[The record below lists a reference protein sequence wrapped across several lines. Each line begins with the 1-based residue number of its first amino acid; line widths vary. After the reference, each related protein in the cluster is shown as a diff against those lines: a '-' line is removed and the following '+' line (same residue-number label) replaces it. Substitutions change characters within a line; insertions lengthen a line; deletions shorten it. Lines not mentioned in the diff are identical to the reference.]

1 MTGGVRKIV
10 IILIYSILIQVRH
23 ALNAYPGFCCQLY
36 IKWIFAMSP
45 RKTCILSLDCTDH
58 SLVWPFLDNCH
69 RNRCSTYSQTT
80 HTFSSQQWFCVQCAL
95 LHLRVHFTMYFTYF
109 FLRALVMITK
119 SKALKFSLLLKI
131 FLFFLF
137 FFPPF
142 HFRNWTSWPVIV
154 IAHKIIFMSY
164 CYCCC
169 CCFYTLGRLTIIN
182 MLFERE
188 RDSIFFSLFIILS
201 HIKVW
206 A

>member
-137 FFPPF
+137 FFPRSISEIE
-142 HFRNWTSWPVIV
+142 HRDLWLSSLIKLYLCHIV
-154 IAHKIIFMSY
+154 VAVAVAFIL
-164 CYCCC
+164 
-169 CCFYTLGRLTIIN
+169 LG
-182 MLFERE
+182 
-188 RDSIFFSLFIILS
+188 D
-201 HIKVW
+201 W
-206 A
+206 Q